1 MDYKRTRVILSEGS
15 PRAEVEGSHPAG
27 LLRPSGLQHDN
38 YMLVNLN
45 HILHKARKGGY
56 AVPAFNINN
65 LEICQAVIDAAE
77 ALKSPVIL
85 QTSEGALEYAGMEYL
100 AAIARVAAKSAAVP
114 VVFHLDH
121 GKNEKLVREAI
132 RSGFYTSVMF
142 DGSLLPFKQNVTHTR
157 AIVKLAHAR
166 KMTVE
171 AELGPIAG
179 AEDLVDVKKREA
191 FFTDP
196 TQAEQFVKETGCDE
210 LAISIGTAHGAY
222 KLSPPFKGSLTGRAS
237 AGPGGVGGGS
247 AIKLDLKRLAEIGE
261 RVHIPLVLH
270 GASGISKKWLN
281 RLHAQCAKL
290 GDCDRLAGAQG
301 IPLAEEKNAIKL
313 GIAKINID
321 SDLRIAF
328 TTGVREVLLTN
339 THEFDPRKI
348 LGPARALMT
357 ELAKEKIRAFGC
369 VGKA

>member
-1 MDYKRTRVILSEGS
+1 M
-15 PRAEVEGSHPAG
+15 
-27 LLRPSGLQHDN
+27 
-38 YMLVNLN
+38 
-45 HILHKARKGGY
+45 
-56 AVPAFNINN
+56 PAFNINN

-85 QTSEGALEYAGMEYL
+85 QTSEGAIEYAGMEYL
-100 AAIARVAAKSAAVP
+100 AVIAHVAAKNAGVP

-142 DGSLLPFKQNVTHTR
+142 DGSLLPFKQNVAHTR

-166 KMTVE
+166 KMSVE
-171 AELGPIAG
+171 AELGPIG
-179 AEDLVDVKKREA
+179 GVEDLVSVKEREA

-196 TQAEQFVKETGCDE
+196 AQAEVFVKETGCDA
-210 LAISIGTAHGAY
+210 LAISIGTAHGVY
-222 KLSPPFKGSLTGRAS
+222 KSRA
-237 AGPGGVGGGS
+237 AGP
-247 AIKLDLKRLAEIGE
+247 IKLDLKRLKAISE
-261 RVHIPLVLH
+261 RVNIPLVLH
-270 GASGISKKWLN
+270 GASGISKKWLD
-281 RLHAQCAKL
+281 RLHAGCAKL
-290 GDCDRLAGAQG
+290 DDCDRLAGAHG
-301 IPLAEEKNAIKL
+301 IPLAEEKKAIKL

-328 TTGVREVLLTN
+328 TTGVREILLSN

-357 ELAKEKIRAFGC
+357 ELAKEKIRAFGSH
-369 VGKA
+369 

>member
-1 MDYKRTRVILSEGS
+1 
-15 PRAEVEGSHPAG
+15 
-27 LLRPSGLQHDN
+27 
-38 YMLVNLN
+38 MLTNLN
-45 HILHKARKGGY
+45 TILPRARKGGY

-85 QTSEGALEYAGMEYL
+85 QTSEGAIEYAGMEYL
-100 AAIARVAAKSAAVP
+100 AVIAHVAAKNTRVP

-132 RSGFYTSVMF
+132 HSGFYTSVMF
-142 DGSLLPFKQNVTHTR
+142 DGSLLPFKQNVAHTR
-157 AIVKLAHAR
+157 AIVKLAHAC
-166 KMTVE
+166 KMSVE
-171 AELGPIAG
+171 AELGPIG
-179 AEDLVDVKKREA
+179 GVEDLVSVKEREA

-196 TQAEQFVKETGCDE
+196 AQAEIFVKETDCDA

-222 KLSPPFKGSLTGRAS
+222 KSRA
-237 AGPGGVGGGS
+237 AGP
-247 AIKLDLKRLAEIGE
+247 IKLDLKRLKEISE
-261 RVHIPLVLH
+261 RVNIPLVLH

-281 RLHAQCAKL
+281 RLHAGCAKL
-290 GDCDRLAGAQG
+290 GDCDRLAGAHG
-301 IPLAEEKNAIKL
+301 IPLAEEKKAIKL

-328 TTGVREVLLTN
+328 TTGVREILLSN

-348 LGPARALMT
+348 LGPARTLMT
-357 ELAKEKIRAFGC
+357 ELAKEKIRAFES
-369 VGKA
+369 VGKG

>member
-1 MDYKRTRVILSEGS
+1 
-15 PRAEVEGSHPAG
+15 
-27 LLRPSGLQHDN
+27 
-38 YMLVNLN
+38 MLVNLN
-45 HILHKARKGGY
+45 AILPKARKGGY
-56 AVPAFNINN
+56 AVGAFNINN
-65 LEICQAVIDAAE
+65 LEICQAIIDAAE

-100 AAIARVAAKSAAVP
+100 AAIARIAAKNTRVP

-142 DGSLLPFKQNVTHTR
+142 DGSLLPFKQNVVRTR

-166 KMTVE
+166 KMSVE

-179 AEDLVDVKKREA
+179 TEDLVSVREREA

-196 TQAEQFVKETGCDE
+196 AQAEQFVKETGCDA

-222 KLSPPFKGSLTGRAS
+222 KGTA
-237 AGPGGVGGGS
+237 
-247 AIKLDLKRLAEIGE
+247 KLDLKRLAEIGK
-261 RVHIPLVLH
+261 RVRIPLVLH
-270 GASGISKKWLN
+270 GASAIEKKWID
-281 RLHAQCAKL
+281 RLHKQCAKL
-290 GDCDRLAGAQG
+290 GDCDRLAGANG
-301 IPLAEEKNAIKL
+301 ISLEEEKKAIKL

-328 TTGVREVLLTN
+328 TTGVREALLTN

-348 LGPARALMT
+348 LGPARVLMT
-357 ELAKEKIRAFGC
+357 EVVKEKIRAFGS
-369 VGKA
+369 VEKG

>member
-1 MDYKRTRVILSEGS
+1 
-15 PRAEVEGSHPAG
+15 
-27 LLRPSGLQHDN
+27 
-38 YMLVNLN
+38 MLVNLN
-45 HILHKARKGGY
+45 VILQKARKGGY

-77 ALKSPVIL
+77 ALKSPVVL

-100 AAIARVAAKSAAVP
+100 AAIAHVAAKNTPVP

-132 RSGFYTSVMF
+132 HSGFYTSVMF
-142 DGSLLPFKQNVTHTR
+142 DGSLLPFKQNVARTR

-179 AEDLVDVKKREA
+179 VEDLVSVKEREA

-196 TQAEQFVKETGCDE
+196 AQAEQFVKETGCDA

-222 KLSPPFKGSLTGRAS
+222 KSRAE
-237 AGPGGVGGGS
+237 GP
-247 AIKLDLKRLAEIGE
+247 IKLDLKRLKEISA
-261 RVHIPLVLH
+261 RVKIPLVLH
-270 GASGISKKWLN
+270 GASGISKKWLD

-290 GDCDRLAGAQG
+290 GDCDRLAGAHG
-301 IPLAEEKNAIKL
+301 IPLAEEKKAIKL

-328 TTGVREVLLTN
+328 TAGVRETLLSN

-348 LGPARALMT
+348 LGPARARMT
-357 ELAKEKIRAFGC
+357 ELVKEKIYAFGSH
-369 VGKA
+369 GRG